1 MLVGLR
7 DTIESPGF
15 PIASHLGVDCLWKI
29 KIPKGFNIVLKFDVF
44 SLRSIEGGNE
54 CADYV
59 DVLEDKEGTKI
70 KGRYCGTNSPG
81 EIKFNSN
88 EATIRLHT
96 SKEDFQSLAVGFS
109 ASYRAEGKAAFLN
122 CCLHSWGG

>member
-15 PIASHLGVDCLWKI
+15 PLTSHLGVDCLWKI
-29 KIPKGFNIVLKFDVF
+29 KIPKGYNIVLKFDIF
-44 SLRSIEGGNE
+44 SLRSTEGENE

-59 DVLEDKEGTKI
+59 DVLEDEDGTKI
-70 KGRYCGTNSPG
+70 KGRYYGTNSPG

-109 ASYRAEGKAAFLN
+109 ASYRAEGKLIA
-122 CCLHSWGG
+122 SS